1 MAAIIQQVLIL
12 FLMAAAGY
20 LMVRLKKWN
29 DDSLQV
35 LTGLMVCIGNPCLN
49 LSKLDQIAR
58 GELKLDWLIVFL
70 FTIVML
76 AVLIGLFFF
85 VFRRSPHDRRAVY
98 IQMAVMSNCGFMGY
112 PMIEAALGAQAVAYG
127 VAFVTAFNFVSW
139 TLGLMLFYKEWRVG
153 LKKMFNIN
161 MAAIALGLL
170 LHLTGLTLP
179 AALSGAISAMGSL
192 ATPVSMLIA
201 GAYLGGVTRALFRDR
216 CFLLSCGLRLLVC
229 PLIVLGMLALCG
241 MQGDMRG
248 AIYVVSTMPASANMV
263 LQASAYSTPD
273 AQRLAV
279 GGVALT
285 TVLSIATIPLMLML
299 L

>member
-1 MAAIIQQVLIL
+1 
-12 FLMAAAGY
+12 
-20 LMVRLKKWN
+20 
-29 DDSLQV
+29 
-35 LTGLMVCIGNPCLN
+35 
-49 LSKLDQIAR
+49 
-58 GELKLDWLIVFL
+58 
-70 FTIVML
+70 
-76 AVLIGLFFF
+76 
-85 VFRRSPHDRRAVY
+85 
-98 IQMAVMSNCGFMGY
+98 
-112 PMIEAALGAQAVAYG
+112 
-127 VAFVTAFNFVSW
+127 
-139 TLGLMLFYKEWRVG
+139 
-153 LKKMFNIN
+153 MFNIN